1 MRLARTSIATATIV
15 GGFLNRLR
23 SVTRVRR
30 SDGGMLARVDSTEQ
44 YQATRGAS
52 PSGAIA
58 GQSSIRFTNDYE
70 VVDLRPTAR
79 HHRLTARIGE
89 RTKTMMSPDIAPRSE
104 SRGSCVS
111 GPKYASKTQELSTAT
126 LLESNDRNVRLEP
139 DK

>member
-1 MRLARTSIATATIV
+1 M
-15 GGFLNRLR
+15 
-23 SVTRVRR
+23 
-30 SDGGMLARVDSTEQ
+30 EQ
-44 YQATRGAS
+44 LQATRGAS
-52 PSGAIA
+52 PSGATA
-58 GQSSIRFTNDYE
+58 GGDSGPRSPIDYE
-70 VVDLRPTAR
+70 VDDLRPTAR

-89 RTKTMMSPDIAPRSE
+89 RTKTMKSPDIAPSSE